1 MKIADMTSTQAQMIA
16 DEYAASLHAAA
27 LNTAMAMSKIKTR
40 QTFKIRAGLYAY
52 RGHLVEDMS
61 QWDRS
66 CKFWNIT
73 QDGETSAH
81 DSENTLRQAVA
92 LIDFFE
98 GWHLTE

>member
-1 MKIADMTSTQAQMIA
+1 MNIADTTTIQAQMIA
-16 DEYAASLHAAA
+16 DQYEASRQAAA

-52 RGHLVEDMS
+52 RGYLVEDMS

-66 CKFWNIT
+66 CKFWNVT

-98 GWHLTE
+98 K